1 LKPKILIDGVALL
14 FPLTG
19 IGRYTYEVA
28 NILQKQEEFEL
39 NYFYG
44 YYSKK
49 LLKSTVDLL
58 QNSSES
64 ETLVPKKARLKPSF
78 PSFIRALVAQNPI
91 LKKIARIL
99 LRLSTHLF
107 SSKYN
112 LYWQPNFIPNGG
124 VKADKIVTSVH
135 DFSFIHYRDFH
146 PKERIEYIERYFFKN
161 VAKSDML
168 ITGSYFTKEEIVNY
182 LNFSEEKI
190 AVIYHGIDHNL
201 FKIYQEPKVDFELP
215 KKYILSVGS
224 IEPRKNLI
232 GLLKAYALLE
242 DKLKAEYKLVLV
254 GFKGWENREIMKI
267 IKENEKSIF
276 YLGFISDEELAKV
289 YNLAS
294 LFVFPSFYEGF
305 GLPPLEAMACG
316 TPVISSNSSSLPEV
330 GGDAVVYCDP
340 KDSLD
345 IKEKIAMVLN
355 DKNLQK
361 EMIDKGLK
369 QAKKFSWEKS
379 AKEHTRV
386 FKEVLKR

>member
-1 LKPKILIDGVALL
+1 MKPKVLIDGVALL
-14 FPLTG
+14 SPLTG
-19 IGRYTYEVA
+19 IGRYTHKISKELLLKDNF
-28 NILQKQEEFEL
+28 NIEF
-39 NYFYG
+39 FYG
-44 YYSKK
+44 YYSKNLIEPSMK
-49 LLKSTVDLL
+49 PQLKTLKSFIVKNRLIKKSVRRLL
-58 QNSSES
+58 FFFS
-64 ETLVPKKARLKPSF
+64 
-78 PSFIRALVAQNPI
+78 
-91 LKKIARIL
+91 KISA
-99 LRLSTHLF
+99 
-107 SSKYN
+107 KQYN

-146 PKERIEYIERYFFKN
+146 PKERIEHIERYFFKN
-161 VAKSDML
+161 VAKSDMI
-168 ITGSYFTKEEIVNY
+168 ITGSHYSKEEIVNY

-190 AVIYHGIDHNL
+190 EVIYHGIDHNL

-232 GLLKAYALLE
+232 GLLKAYALLDDE
-242 DKLKAEYKLVLV
+242 LKAEYKLVLV

-267 IKENEKSIF
+267 IKENERSIF

-316 TPVISSNSSSLPEV
+316 TPVISSNASSLPEV

-340 KDSLD
+340 NSSLD
-345 IKEKIAMVLN
+345 IKEKISIVLN

-386 FKEVLKR
+386 FNEVLSK

>member
-1 LKPKILIDGVALL
+1 LKPKVLIDGVALL
-14 FPLTG
+14 SPLTG

-28 NILQKQEEFEL
+28 HRLKDDTNSEY

-44 YYSKK
+44 YFSKN
-49 LLKSTVDLL
+49 LLGGDESSNLKKVKSIIKEL
-58 QNSSES
+58 S
-64 ETLVPKKARLKPSF
+64 LVKRVFRK
-78 PSFIRALVAQNPI
+78 I
-91 LKKIARIL
+91 LKL
-99 LRLSTHLF
+99 SSRLFTPQ
-107 SSKYN
+107 YD
-112 LYWQPNFIPNGG
+112 LYWQPNFIPNEGI
-124 VKADKIVTSVH
+124 KAEKIVTSVH
-135 DFSFIHYRDFH
+135 DFSFILYREFH
-146 PKERIEYIERYFFKN
+146 PKERIEHFDNHFFQNLERSN
-161 VAKSDML
+161 MI
-168 ITGSYFTKEEIVNY
+168 ITGSNYSKEEILERTEFKKEQV
-182 LNFSEEKI
+182 K
-190 AVIYHGIDHNL
+190 VIYHGIDHNL

-215 KKYILSVGS
+215 RKYILSVGS

-276 YLGFISDEELAKV
+276 YLGFITDEELAKV

-340 KDSLD
+340 NNSSD
-345 IKEKIAMVLN
+345 IKEKISIVLN

-361 EMIDKGLK
+361 EMIDKGLQ

-386 FKEVLKR
+386 FKEVLNR